1 MKFYKKI
8 YYRIYQNIFKLALP
22 LLPYRNPINLKDY
35 DNIGNLL
42 INKKLNNILII
53 TTQTFTKRNLLND
66 LFLSLNNNNIKYT
79 IYDKTSPN
87 PTSDNVEL
95 VRNIYLENNCQGIIA
110 IGGGSAMDLAKIVG
124 ARIVKPKKPVRKM
137 KGLLKIRKKLPLL
150 IAIPTTAGSGS
161 EVTVSAVIT
170 DSKTH
175 HKYPINDFC
184 LIPHYTLFDPKLLVN
199 SPSTLTAETGMDAL
213 THAVEAFIG
222 NSTTKETRKM
232 SLEAVKLIVNNLY
245 NTYENNND
253 LDARYNMLKASSY
266 AGIAFRKSYVGYVHA
281 IAHTLG
287 GKYNI
292 SHGQANA
299 VILPY
304 VLKSF
309 GSKIYK
315 KLAILS
321 KYSGISND
329 KDSIETS
336 ANKFIDWIININSKM
351 NIPNSFEQIKEE
363 DLDYMV
369 NLCYKEAHPLYPV
382 PVLLGHKELKEIYKL
397 IMKK

>member
-124 ARIVKPKKPVRKM
+124 ARIVKPKKSVRKM

-199 SPSTLTAETGMDAL
+199 LPSTLTAETGMDAL